1 MELWIMFRYI
11 VWCPCPAH
19 GHYTKGHICCTRKKK
34 KKFWVPNIDFI
45 FKSALIYVTSFILFS
60 LCFLLLQCCSEGSRS
75 SHRDVLC
82 VWRVK
87 TAGRRGEIAAL
98 APCILGP
105 SFGDLPC
112 PSLWLPVRKFHMC
125 YSEGEDIRVW
135 SQSARFNNT
144 RGTICWRS
152 ALIIELSQLN
162 SVVTCWECL
171 AAIPG
176 F

>member
-1 MELWIMFRYI
+1 M
-11 VWCPCPAH
+11 WCPCPAH

-75 SHRDVLC
+75 SHRDGLC

-98 APCILGP
+98 APCILG
-105 SFGDLPC
+105 FRVLPC
-112 PSLWLPVRKFHMC
+112 PSSEEISHVLFWGGKTSVCEASQQGLITQEELFVGDWPWL
-125 YSEGEDIRVW
+125 
-135 SQSARFNNT
+135 
-144 RGTICWRS
+144 
-152 ALIIELSQLN
+152 LS
-162 SVVTCWECL
+162 SVSWILLLL
-171 AAIPG
+171 AGNA
-176 F
+176 